1 MRPSIIIPLELKIT
15 NDKKENFKMKQYY
28 YINKE
33 NGNLIPEFD
42 LYSDACKC
50 GYFDITEP
58 ESPDYLN
65 FKRHYNLTSHAVE
78 E

>member
-1 MRPSIIIPLELKIT
+1 
-15 NDKKENFKMKQYY
+15 MKQYY

-65 FKRHYNLTSHAVE
+65 FKRHYNLTSHVVE